1 VTIDQETVVFVGG
14 WVATVVTAV
23 IYVVRL
29 EGRIMLLEQRVTS
42 AEKALDDHR
51 ASITAQLSEG
61 FRKIEADL
69 GKIFDR
75 LEGKADKIK

>member
-1 VTIDQETVVFVGG
+1 MTVELEALAIIGGWLLTVV
-14 WVATVVTAV
+14 AAV

-29 EGRIMLLEQRVTS
+29 EGRINVLALKVDT
-42 AEKALDDHR
+42 AEKALADHK

-75 LEGKADKIK
+75 LEGKADKVK